1 MSLRISLLS
10 ILMLIIFSIGMAQDE
25 PFVVKIDTDMVTID
39 VTVTDEKGNYV
50 TGLQKEDFELFEDG
64 KPIPIEVFQSTRSF
78 EDSPLALVFAID
90 LSGSLSVDETVLS
103 RRSIGEFISRLD
115 RRSLSGLIGFNN
127 QVKILENITN
137 NQHKLIRR
145 LESIREYGGSTRIY
159 DAVDRAITM
168 LRRSPSYR
176 DGRRLRKIVVV
187 VTDGFDS
194 ASVIDKRELIR
205 RAQEAGVT
213 IYSVTLPSY
222 SSHLTAAKAAKRV
235 PTLLDISRITD
246 LTGGRDFTVEA
257 DNYKQ
262 VYDAI
267 AREIASGYLIAFYP
281 SRNSISVQ
289 SHTLEV
295 KLKRDGLT
303 VRTSRNSYL
312 R

>member
-1 MSLRISLLS
+1 MSPRIGIICILLA
-10 ILMLIIFSIGMAQDE
+10 IFRIGLAQDE
-25 PFVVKIDTDMVTID
+25 PFLVKVDTDLVTID
-39 VTVTDEKGNYV
+39 VTVTDQKGNYV

-64 KPIPIEVFQSTRSF
+64 KLVSIDVFQTTRSF

-90 LSGSLSVDETVLS
+90 LSGSLSVNETVLS

-127 QVKILENITN
+127 QVKVLEGITH
-137 NQHKLIRR
+137 NQQKLIRR

-168 LRRSPSYR
+168 LRKAPAYR
-176 DGRRLRKIVVV
+176 DGRRLRKVVVV

-194 ASVIDKRELIR
+194 ASVIDKQELIR

-222 SSHLTAAKAAKRV
+222 LPQLSTNGTTKRA

-257 DNYKQ
+257 DNYKE

-281 SRNSISVQ
+281 RNSQ
-289 SHTLEV
+289 TAKLHKLEV
-295 KLKRDGLT
+295 KLKRGDLRI
-303 VRTSRNSYL
+303 RTSRNSYL